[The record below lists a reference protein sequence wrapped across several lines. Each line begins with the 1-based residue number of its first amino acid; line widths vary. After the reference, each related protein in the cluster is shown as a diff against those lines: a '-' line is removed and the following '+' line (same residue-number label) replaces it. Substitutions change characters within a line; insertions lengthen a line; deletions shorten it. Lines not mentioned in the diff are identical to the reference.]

1 MRFFTHAWWS
11 APDAQGKDAA
21 FKDYERHWKTVRH
34 FLPDAAPEFEAAHTL
49 HDARLRSAV
58 HDTHAG
64 TLVLELDGWD
74 AAFASRVAIVLRFS
88 GVRLF
93 SQRLPDGGATIDPAD
108 DVGYWEWDWTG
119 DALELRML
127 FASAAELRVVATRF
141 DFSVERAQESGVGA
155 T

>member
-1 MRFFTHAWWS
+1 MRFFTHAWWF

-34 FLPDAAPEFEAAHTL
+34 FLPDAAPEFEAAHSL
-49 HDARLRSAV
+49 HDANLRGV
-58 HDTHAG
+58 QHDTHAG
-64 TLVLELDGWD
+64 TLVLELEGWD
-74 AAFASRVAIVLRFS
+74 ATFSARVAIALRFS

-93 SQRLPDGGATIDPAD
+93 SQRVPEGATAIAAD
-108 DVGYWEWDWTG
+108 DDLGYWEWDWTG

-141 DFSVERAQESGVGA
+141 DYSVERAQETGVGA